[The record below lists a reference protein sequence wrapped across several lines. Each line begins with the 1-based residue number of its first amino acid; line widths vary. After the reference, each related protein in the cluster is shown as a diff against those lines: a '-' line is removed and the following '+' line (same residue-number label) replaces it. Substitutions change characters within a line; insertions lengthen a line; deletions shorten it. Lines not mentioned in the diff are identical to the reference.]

1 MLPGGVWQHV
11 AIRERKEKLMDE
23 QSEEGQSK
31 DFITWDDLAQQK
43 LPEPVNKDLDR
54 LPIQEAKLWPMRWAV
69 MIIVVILVVLIIAY
83 SVVLYFLTRSPF
95 ALLTPAGLSA
105 SVFIVVRYAGR
116 FVFWREN
123 DYRLE
128 AKKLE
133 FKAKKLKMKRR
144 RKNPRRKPGE

>member
-1 MLPGGVWQHV
+1 
-11 AIRERKEKLMDE
+11 
-23 QSEEGQSK
+23 
-31 DFITWDDLAQQK
+31 
-43 LPEPVNKDLDR
+43 VNKDLDR
-54 LPIQEAKLWPMRWAV
+54 LPIQEAKLWPMRWAIV
-69 MIIVVILVVLIIAY
+69 IIVAILVVLIIAY
-83 SVVLYFLTRSPF
+83 SVVLYLLTRSPL

-144 RKNPRRKPGE
+144 RKNRRRRPDE